1 MCAVLFSPI
10 GNTDPIRGFR
20 DGAWLHICR
29 VYRPRVC
36 VVYLTAEM
44 CRREKVVEADGRPKD
59 LYARTLALLNHHLFG
74 DDAER
79 YIQL

>member
-1 MCAVLFSPI
+1 MGYVLFSPI

-29 VYRPRVC
+29 IYQPRVC

-44 CRREKVVEADGRPKD
+44 CRREAVVEEDSR
-59 LYARTLALLNHHLFG
+59 R
-74 DDAER
+74 
-79 YIQL
+79 